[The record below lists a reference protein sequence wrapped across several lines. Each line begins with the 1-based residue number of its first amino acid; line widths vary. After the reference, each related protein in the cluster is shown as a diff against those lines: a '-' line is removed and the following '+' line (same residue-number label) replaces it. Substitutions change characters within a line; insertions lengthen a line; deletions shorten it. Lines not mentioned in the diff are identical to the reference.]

1 MKSLLQKLKNKIKDK
16 YIMPTSLKKEIVNKN
31 LHRMKILLPI
41 LFCYGLFFLFITVF
55 FRPSSINQLYHV
67 LYYSITI
74 FISVVAFVLLLF
86 FQNSQLKL
94 RVKLIPMY
102 FVLGWL
108 LILCLIALY
117 MENGSLNAIL
127 SLFCLIVVTLA
138 ILYVE
143 PILFLISG
151 LVIVAPTIVNFII
164 IGDKL
169 SAINFVIL
177 YIIFDGISL
186 FRWGSIISE
195 LKHEKIITQQN
206 EKLSKEIELAGV
218 LQQNFYKHQNFNLK
232 DWIVGY
238 HYSPMMGVSGD
249 LFDFYT
255 TKNDLDGLG
264 IFDISGHG
272 ISSGLLTML
281 VKNILHSEFY
291 KEKYKTLDEVVYHV
305 NDRII
310 EEKGNVE
317 NYITGILIQTIKNK
331 LNLVIAGHPAPIVFN
346 SKTNKTSYFDVD
358 YEEKPSIIGMK
369 GIPIYY
375 KVENI
380 ELNSDDEIV
389 LYTDGITDLQNEDG
403 KTFGKKRLLEV
414 IAANVKEPVEQQ
426 IAALKEEI
434 DNFKGS
440 LSQTD
445 DITIVILKR
454 K

>member
-1 MKSLLQKLKNKIKDK
+1 MGTLLHRIKEIIKNK
-16 YIMPTSLKKEIVNKN
+16 YFMPYSLKKQIVDIN
-31 LHRMKILLPI
+31 LRRIKILLPI
-41 LFCYGLFFLFITVF
+41 LFCYGLFFLCYTILFSPPT
-55 FRPSSINQLYHV
+55 INQLYHV
-67 LYYSITI
+67 GYYSITV
-74 FISVVAFVLLLF
+74 FISVISFVFLLLF
-86 FQNSQLKL
+86 QHAQFNSKIKL
-94 RVKLIPMY
+94 LPMY
-102 FVLGWL
+102 FVLAWL
-108 LILCLIALY
+108 LVLCMIAIY
-117 MENGSLNAIL
+117 IENASLNAVL

-143 PILFLISG
+143 PILFIITFLI
-151 LVIVAPTIVNFII
+151 IAAPIITNFYIK
-164 IGDKL
+164 GDKL
-169 SAINFVIL
+169 SAINFTIL
-177 YIIFDGISL
+177 YFIFDAISL

-195 LKHEKIITQQN
+195 LKHEKIMLQQN
-206 EKLSKEIELAGV
+206 EKLSKEIELAGI

-232 DWIVGY
+232 DWIIGY

-305 NDRII
+305 NKRII

-331 LNLVIAGHPAPIVFN
+331 LNLVIAGHPAPIIYN
-346 SKTNKTSYFDVD
+346 AKENKTSFFDVI

-375 KVENI
+375 KVENT
-380 ELNSDDEIV
+380 ELNSNDEIV

-414 IAANVKEPVEQQ
+414 IAANAKEPVEQQ
-426 IAALKEEI
+426 IEALKEEI